1 MKRQLEKLDSSK
13 FKKLETEDLKSILGG
28 FAQASDPCYSSGVY
42 NTYVMAPAGDTI
54 PYTDTGGDCY
64 MC

>member
-13 FKKLETEDLKSILGG
+13 FKKLENEDLKNVLGG
-28 FAQASDPCYSSGVY
+28 IAQQSTFYTAGQY
-42 NTYVMAPAGDTI
+42 NTYVMAPSGDYI
-54 PYTDTGGDCY
+54 PWEDTCPDEN